1 MSTLIKIF
9 LLLLIIDL
17 PSISPLTFLLNKPL
31 SYLCTHHDPLSPLP
45 TVYSLLPPDLPQKFH
60 TVGRLDAKTT
70 GLLLI
75 TDDVGLVTYGT
86 SGAVEKIY
94 RATAM
99 GALNATQFDTLREGV
114 DLKGGLGN
122 SDPCDVKMIKS
133 ERHNTVLEITLMQG
147 KNRQIRRMLHEIGS
161 GVLKLERTEIGGFR
175 IDDLDLGEGDIKAV
189 DEVELDLMIGYK
201 ANVKTR

>member
-1 MSTLIKIF
+1 M
-9 LLLLIIDL
+9 
-17 PSISPLTFLLNKPL
+17 
-31 SYLCTHHDPLSPLP
+31 P